1 MSKSS
6 GGTRTIS
13 SNNAAQSR
21 TNITARNSESSIEEQ
36 IKSAENKLKEEYG
49 GAYDK
54 AGIEEQI
61 TYLLK
66 DKTLSQDAKNSLKK
80 KLSEYKE
87 NVTFVNTTIK
97 TLTKD
102 FPHKHFGT
110 TEGGYDA
117 FKIGKE
123 YISINGDTITRGIGV
138 GSKSSS
144 VSKIKNSITGKMS
157 INHYQGADMSKSYSF
172 KITDKAQLAKLL
184 KDITSKKK

>member
-6 GGTRTIS
+6 GGTRTINS
-13 SNNAAQSR
+13 DNAAVNR
-21 TNITARNSESSIEEQ
+21 TKTSVLNSQLSIEEQ
-36 IKSAENKLKEEYG
+36 IKSAENKLKAEYG
-49 GAYDK
+49 GAYNK
-54 AGIEEQI
+54 AGVEEQI

-66 DKTLSQDAKNSLKK
+66 DKTLSEGAKDSLKK

-87 NVTFVNTTIK
+87 NTKFVNTTINS
-97 TLTKD
+97 LTKD

-117 FKIGKE
+117 FKLGKE
-123 YISINGDTITRGIGV
+123 YVSINGDTITRGIGV
-138 GSKSSS
+138 GLKSSS

-157 INHYQGADMSKSYSF
+157 INHYQGADMSNSYSF

-184 KDITSKKK
+184 KDITSKNK